1 MKIACC
7 VLLVAGLLI
16 CAIACDDSTSV
27 PPSVQDAATKAKA
40 QGPQGPLRPT
50 TQELLQGSRKRLALT
65 PLPFSVNVPTSWKID
80 SLGSGSITVLT
91 GPTPSGEAQ
100 IQLSSR
106 STIKKED
113 LEVVQRAAK
122 KETTQPTTDVSNK
135 TVKAEFRKLGE
146 VEIFER
152 QALGMSGPL
161 TITNPDG
168 TERTENATN
177 FKWTLMLFVPQGNEY
192 ARHEM
197 NFVALTAEQLKQDKE
212 LLEGILKS
220 LQYEPGNAAPATQP

>member
-1 MKIACC
+1 
-7 VLLVAGLLI
+7 
-16 CAIACDDSTSV
+16 
-27 PPSVQDAATKAKA
+27 
-40 QGPQGPLRPT
+40 
-50 TQELLQGSRKRLALT
+50 
-65 PLPFSVNVPTSWKID
+65 
-80 SLGSGSITVLT
+80 VLT

-100 IQLSSR
+100 IQLSPR
-106 STIKKED
+106 STIKKEA
-113 LEVVQRAAK
+113 LEVVERAAR
-122 KETTQPTTDVSNK
+122 KEATQPTTESTNK

-177 FKWTLMLFVPQGNEY
+177 YKWTLTMFVPQGNEY
-192 ARHEM
+192 AQYEM
-197 NFVALTAEQLKQDKE
+197 NFVALTAEQYKQDKD

-220 LQYEPGNAAPATQP
+220 LQYEPGAAAPATQP

>member
-1 MKIACC
+1 MKISCC
-7 VLLVAGLLI
+7 VLVLGALLMT
-16 CAIACDDSTSV
+16 AIACDDSTSV
-27 PPSVQDAATKAKA
+27 PTSVQEAATKAKA
-40 QGPQGPLRPT
+40 QGPEGPARPT
-50 TQELLQGSRKRLALT
+50 TQELIKGSRKRLALT
-65 PLPFSVNVPTSWKID
+65 PLPFSVSVPTSWKID

-100 IQLSSR
+100 IQLTSR
-106 STIKKED
+106 ATMKKED
-113 LEVVQRAAK
+113 LEVVERAAK
-122 KETTQPTTDVSNK
+122 KEATQPSTEASNK

-161 TITNPDG
+161 TITNSDG
-168 TERTENATN
+168 TEKTENATN
-177 FKWTLMLFVPQGNEY
+177 FKWTVMMFVPQGTEY

-197 NFVALTAEQLKQDKE
+197 NFVALTAEQYKQDKE
-212 LLEGILKS
+212 LLEGILNS